1 MNTDKIYAESIANEY
16 AVKET
21 SKAVALKKLD
31 AKVKTPCYI
40 FTYTTGII
48 GTLVFGTGMCL
59 TMNIIG
65 TNTRLSFILG
75 IIIGIIGMIIVGINY
90 PLYKKIFEKRKEK
103 YAFEVIEL
111 AKEIVQKE

>member
-75 IIIGIIGMIIVGINY
+75 IIIGMIIVGINY
-90 PLYKKIFEKRKEK
+90 PLYKKILEKRKEK

>member
-1 MNTDKIYAESIANEY
+1 
-16 AVKET
+16 
-21 SKAVALKKLD
+21 
-31 AKVKTPCYI
+31 
-40 FTYTTGII
+40 
-48 GTLVFGTGMCL
+48 MCL

-90 PLYKKIFEKRKEK
+90 PLYKKILEKRKEK